1 MSSDGRKSSMTVR
14 PSEITMLNNRWNFG
28 KTVSLSANVYQPES
42 EEELVCWLSRSGTK
56 RIRCLGR
63 RHSWSDVIAVDD
75 LALDLRRLDAI
86 RLIETESGPA
96 VRVGAGCQLK
106 RLVAHLNRHGLTLP
120 TLGLID
126 EQSVAGA
133 IATGT
138 HGSGRHSLSHYVRSL
153 RQISFDRDTGAVKV
167 DEITVN
173 QRDPLWA
180 ARCSLGCM
188 GVITEVELPVR
199 EQYRIEESF
208 QRYSA
213 LEHVLA
219 AESQYELQQFYLVPW
234 QWSYFAQHRRE
245 TPSGRSWHASLYRIF
260 WALGMDVGLHL
271 VICSLARW
279 LPTQWT
285 KYAFRHA
292 IPRLIPIGWKVVDRS
307 DRQLTMQHEL
317 FRHVEVELFVQRSR
331 LADALRRV
339 REIITQQS
347 DLPPSDQYVHHYP
360 ICIRRVLPDNTLIS
374 PAAGGDE
381 PWYAISLI
389 SYVQPSHR
397 GGFYF
402 FAEKLVREL
411 ARDFQARPHWGK
423 FCPVDQ
429 TLVRQLYPDWDR
441 FRSVLRSSG
450 AAERFMNRWLEGLLE
465 GNIP

>member
-1 MSSDGRKSSMTVR
+1 
-14 PSEITMLNNRWNFG
+14 MLNKGWNFG
-28 KTVSLSANVYQPES
+28 RTVSLSADVYQPRS
-42 EEELVCWLSRSGTK
+42 EQELVCWLSNRGTQ

-106 RLVAHLNRHGLTLP
+106 RVVAHLNRHGLTLP

-153 RQISFDRDTGAVKV
+153 RLISFNRDTGAVQV
-167 DEITVN
+167 DEITAN
-173 QRDPLWA
+173 QREQLWA
-180 ARCSLGCM
+180 ARCSLGCL
-188 GVITEVELPVR
+188 GVITEVEFSVR

-219 AESQYELQQFYLVPW
+219 AESRYELQQFYLVPW

-245 TPSGRSWHASLYRIF
+245 TRAARSWHAPLYRVF

-271 VICSLARW
+271 LICSLARW
-279 LPTQWT
+279 LPSQWT
-285 KYAFRHA
+285 KYAFRHV
-292 IPRLIPIGWKVVDRS
+292 IPPLIPVGWKVVDRS

-317 FRHVEVELFVQRSR
+317 FRHVEVELFVQRSQ
-331 LADALRRV
+331 LGDALLRV
-339 REIITQQS
+339 REVITQQS
-347 DLPPSDQYVHHYP
+347 RVPHPDHYVHHYP
-360 ICIRRVLPDNTLIS
+360 ICVRRVLPDDTLIS
-374 PAAGGDE
+374 PAAGGEE

-389 SYVQPSHR
+389 SYVQPRHR
-397 GGFYF
+397 DGFYR
-402 FAEKLVREL
+402 FAEKLVSEL
-411 ARDFQARPHWGK
+411 ANEFQARPHWGK
-423 FCPVDQ
+423 FCPMDQ
-429 TLVRQLYPDWDR
+429 KMVRQLYPAWDQ

-450 AAERFMNRWLEGLLE
+450 SADRFVNRWLEGLLE
-465 GNIP
+465 LQDEVSVSSIDPVSNSIR